1 MAICINGNFS
11 KKNWRRRNRKMRQTN
26 QPGNV
31 EQSYRTLI
39 VIWFALLN
47 SQILLL
53 VVLYFTRPE
62 IFRFDFS
69 KPLLDENSTM
79 VIVLAVLA
87 VLTFLLSFV
96 LRKKFINQA
105 INEQKKELVQT
116 TVVIGCA
123 LCESISLFGF
133 VLVFALNYQYFFLW
147 FAFGILGIIL
157 HFPRRDNLIDASY
170 KR

>member
-1 MAICINGNFS
+1 
-11 KKNWRRRNRKMRQTN
+11 MRQTN
-26 QPGNV
+26 QPGYV

-39 VIWFALLN
+39 IIWFSLLN
-47 SQILLL
+47 SQLLLL
-53 VVLYFTRPE
+53 VVLHFTRPE

-69 KPLLDENSTM
+69 KPLLGENPTM
-79 VIVLAVLA
+79 VIVLAVSA

-105 INEQKKELVQT
+105 INEQKTEFVQT
-116 TVVIGCA
+116 AVVIGCA
-123 LCESISLFGF
+123 LCEAISLFGF
-133 VLVFALNYQYFFLW
+133 VLVFTLNYQYFFLW
-147 FAFGILGIIL
+147 FALGILGIIL